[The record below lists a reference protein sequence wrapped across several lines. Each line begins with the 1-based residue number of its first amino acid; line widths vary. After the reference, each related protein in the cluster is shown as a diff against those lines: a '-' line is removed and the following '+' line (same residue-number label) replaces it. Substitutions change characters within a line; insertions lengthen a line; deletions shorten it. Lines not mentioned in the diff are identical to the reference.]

1 MKKVFNIIKNI
12 LIFCLITI
20 LLFVLFIVIY
30 SFVQMDIQ
38 GKEYCNLFGYSIF
51 QIETGSMSGTLEI
64 EDIIIVKLESDNLN
78 RDDIITFRQDGN
90 LVTHRIIEI
99 NDDTIITKGDSNTD
113 SDKPITK
120 EDVVGK
126 VIKIFPEIAIW
137 KKVVS
142 DVKVLISLGI
152 TILLLILLVAY
163 KEKTGERDV

>member
-38 GKEYCNLFGYSIF
+38 GKEYCNLFDYSIF

-64 EDIIIVKLESDNLN
+64 EDIIIVKLERDNLN

-113 SDKPITK
+113 SDEPITK

-137 KKVVS
+137 KKVFS